1 MPIDLAS
8 NKGSSKTSKICFLLE
23 WISKKGRYFRLRAEF
38 GQEAAYQ
45 DDMKKINRK

>member
-23 WISKKGRYFRLRAEF
+23 WISKKGGTFAL
-38 GQEAAYQ
+38 GQSLAKRQ
-45 DDMKKINRK
+45 PIRTI